1 MRNKITTVFMLV
13 ILILSVVACSTPAK
27 EPAKEADP
35 MDKQIAYNDAS
46 VAVDKVKVLF
56 HKTTAADGTPILDPK
71 TGGRDKAKELL
82 LGYFDAPL
90 VDKIM
95 AHYVTDQTVEDN
107 VVLNKGEDGAA
118 VPFFNPSIID
128 STFDAVKVEGSKE
141 EFKITTPANKIYTMK
156 WQEDKG
162 RYIVANYE

>member
-13 ILILSVVACSTPAK
+13 ILILSVVACST
-27 EPAKEADP
+27 PAKEADP

-56 HKTTAADGTPILDPK
+56 HKTTAADGTPILDPA

-107 VVLNKGEDGAA
+107 VVLNKGEDGSA
-118 VPFFNPSIID
+118 VPFFNPSLID
-128 STFDAVKVEGSKE
+128 SPFNAVKVEGSKE
-141 EFKITTPANKIYTMK
+141 EFKITTPENKIYTLK

-162 RYIVANYE
+162 RYIVTNYE